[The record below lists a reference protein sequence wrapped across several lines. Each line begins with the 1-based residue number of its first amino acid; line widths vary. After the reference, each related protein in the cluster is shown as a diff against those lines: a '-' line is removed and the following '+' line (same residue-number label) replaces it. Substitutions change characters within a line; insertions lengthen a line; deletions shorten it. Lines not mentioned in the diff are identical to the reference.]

1 MRNMND
7 IEKKIIDIGHE
18 IFKGYGVDDAT
29 AQILSI
35 LNFESNEISMEELAE
50 RTGYSLASISLKIK
64 NIEIF
69 WSIKR
74 IHKSG
79 SRKTY
84 LYMEKNLLDAFAI
97 QIRNGFETELN
108 IAKMKITPLIEEY
121 KNEVTTQ
128 EQKTKLHTYE
138 NYLSE
143 INKFEELIQQIYDQ
157 INHLKKNQV

>member
-1 MRNMND
+1 MDD
-7 IEKKIIDIGHE
+7 IEEKIIDIGHE

-35 LNFESNEISMEELAE
+35 LNFESEISMAELAE
-50 RTGYSLASISLKIK
+50 RTGYSRASISLKIK
-64 NIEIF
+64 NIENI
-69 WSIKR
+69 WGIKR
-74 IHKSG
+74 ITKPG

-84 LYMEKNLLDAFAI
+84 LSMEKNLLDAFAL
-97 QIRNGFETELN
+97 QIKYGYETELN

-121 KNEVTTQ
+121 KEKATTQ

-143 INKFEELIQQIYDQ
+143 INRFETLIQYIHAQIDY
-157 INHLKKNQV
+157 LKKNQAESHP

>member
-1 MRNMND
+1 MRKMND

-18 IFKGYGVDDAT
+18 IFKGYGVDNST

-35 LNFESNEISMEELAE
+35 LNFESNAISMEELAE

-64 NIEIF
+64 NIENF

-74 IHKSG
+74 LHKPG

-84 LYMEKNLLDAFAI
+84 LHMEKNLLDAFAI
-97 QIRNGFETELN
+97 QIRNGFETELD
-108 IAKMKITPLIEEY
+108 IAKTKIDPLIEEY
-121 KNEVTTQ
+121 RGNAITQ
-128 EQKTKLHTYE
+128 EQKIKLHTYE

-143 INKFEELIQQIYDQ
+143 INKFEELIRNIYDQ
-157 INHLKKNQV
+157 IDHLKKNQF

>member
-1 MRNMND
+1 MSKMND

-18 IFKGYGVDDAT
+18 IFKGYGVDNST

-35 LNFESNEISMEELAE
+35 LNFESDAISMEELAE

-64 NIEIF
+64 NIENF

-74 IHKSG
+74 LHKPG

-84 LYMEKNLLDAFAI
+84 LHMEKNLLDAFAI
-97 QIRNGFETELN
+97 QIRNSFETELD
-108 IAKMKITPLIEEY
+108 IAKTKIDPLIEEY
-121 KNEVTTQ
+121 RGNATTQ
-128 EQKTKLHTYE
+128 EQKIKLHTYE

-143 INKFEELIQQIYDQ
+143 INKFEELIQNIYDQ
-157 INHLKKNQV
+157 IDHLKKNQG